1 MLIEKHEKAYNYML
15 KKDHFIQREIPNK
28 PQLNF
33 KGNCSKG
40 NSKCISVQF
49 KGKLFKGKFQMYQI
63 CSNLPIRFKEKEK
76 CIVISANQ
84 LLLLY
89 YRYTELKRNG
99 TSFEPESRIR
109 HTNTIRKNP
118 RFQSNIYA

>member
-1 MLIEKHEKAYNYML
+1 MACLLCL

-28 PQLNF
+28 PQFNL

-76 CIVISANQ
+76 CIVIRN
-84 LLLLY
+84 LKE
-89 YRYTELKRNG
+89 TEHH
-99 TSFEPESRIR
+99 SSRKAEYDKHKQTHSQKSEIPVQYLR
-109 HTNTIRKNP
+109 VKL
-118 RFQSNIYA
+118 

>member
-1 MLIEKHEKAYNYML
+1 MKKLTIICL

-28 PQLNF
+28 PQFNL
-33 KGNCSKG
+33 KGNCEKG

-49 KGKLFKGKFQMYQI
+49 KGKLVKGKFQMYQI
-63 CSNLPIRFKEKEK
+63 SLILFKSTNQIKEQEK

-89 YRYTELKRNG
+89 YRYTELK
-99 TSFEPESRIR
+99 
-109 HTNTIRKNP
+109 
-118 RFQSNIYA
+118 